1 MEMGGIE
8 PPSTAVS
15 LRLLRV
21 QSAEA
26 FSSAPTIRADTLV
39 EAQPQKK
46 SPVTLRLSDGA
57 SSLDDARVRV
67 GSTPGLTDYR
77 ARLSSEGEVG
87 ALSIGTYSL
96 RGAFTR

>member
-1 MEMGGIE
+1 MPRTLKTTSRRVALHEKVWPKCGQNRVEAKAYGPDFPVFYWGVGALWLVEMGGIE

-39 EAQPQKK
+39 DRPSLRK
-46 SPVTLRLSDGA
+46 SPPS
-57 SSLDDARVRV
+57 
-67 GSTPGLTDYR
+67 P
-77 ARLSSEGEVG
+77 
-87 ALSIGTYSL
+87 
-96 RGAFTR
+96 